1 MLGRGHVDME
11 ETHSEKRSAGLN
23 LELIPISEE
32 LKKEMTAAFQSAN
45 KDMGDHEG
53 DEGDSPDNFR
63 PYDQKQD
70 FFVSVSKKAF
80 LDAEHP
86 AAVIDSVV
94 ELLDLSEVY
103 ADYAKEGNSP
113 YHPKM
118 MLKVLFYAYYCGIM
132 SCRTIWDQVVHRADF
147 IYLAAGQVP
156 NFRTINSFRLRHLE
170 RLPAL
175 FTQIVYLCGNLG
187 LIGFEHLAID
197 GQKIEANASF
207 RRSKNLKQ
215 VKKEYEKTKQ
225 GLEKLLGKEVSEVFP
240 AEKKDK
246 RTKRLEKQLKELE
259 SFQKELEQLEDEDA
273 RLNMTDRDAKVM
285 RHKDGSSTPSYTHQ
299 SAVDDAYGVVTAVQT
314 TCGNDRSEDLLPL
327 VDQSKSNCGKGH
339 KAITADCG
347 FCDYPMLEEVE
358 VRREEDFYLPDRRYD
373 ADKKKELKEGRY
385 GQKEFRELEDG
396 GYICPAGRQMEYK
409 GICALNKHQVH
420 HYVGSG
426 CDCCEHKDRCTK
438 GKERHL
444 YINIH
449 EPYRKRMREKLSS
462 DKGREMYMKR
472 QGTVEPVHGDD
483 QKNKGWIQHHLRS
496 LEKAAGE
503 FLLIRI
509 ATNLGKIV
517 KFSTAELLAMAPG

>member
-1 MLGRGHVDME
+1 MA
-11 ETHSEKRSAGLN
+11 ETHSEKRSAADHLD
-23 LELIPISEE
+23 LISIDEE
-32 LKKEMTAAFQSAN
+32 LKKQMAESYQAATVDTSEYEVGEDRGPN
-45 KDMGDHEG
+45 
-53 DEGDSPDNFR
+53 NFR
-63 PYDQKQD
+63 AYDQNQD

-80 LDAEHP
+80 LDSGHP

-94 ELLDLSEVY
+94 EKLDLEAVY
-103 ADYAKEGNSP
+103 ADYATEGNPS

-132 SCRTIWDQVVHRADF
+132 SCRTIWDQVINRADF

-156 NFRTINSFRLRHLE
+156 NFRTINSFRLRHLC
-170 RLPAL
+170 RLPGL
-175 FTQIVYLCGNLG
+175 FAQIVYLCGGLG

-225 GLEKLLGKEVSEVFP
+225 GLEKLLDNEVSEAIP
-240 AEKKDK
+240 AEKLDSRK
-246 RTKRLEKQLKELE
+246 KRLETQLKELE

-314 TCGNDRSEDLLPL
+314 TCGNDGSEDLLPL
-327 VDQSKSNCGKGH
+327 VDQSKHNSGNSH
-339 KAITADCG
+339 TAVTADCG
-347 FCDYPMLEEVE
+347 FCDYQILEEVE
-358 VRREEDFYLPDRRYD
+358 TQREEEFYIPDRRYET
-373 ADKKKELKEGRY
+373 DKKKAHKNGRY
-385 GQKEFRELEDG
+385 VPSDFTELEAG
-396 GYICPAGRQMEYK
+396 GYRCPADREMEYK
-409 GICALNKHQVH
+409 GICTNNQQQVH
-420 HYVGSG
+420 HYIGIG
-426 CDCCEHKDRCTK
+426 CKDCERKDRCTK
-438 GKERHL
+438 GKKRHL
-444 YINIH
+444 YINVR
-449 EPYRKRMREKLSS
+449 EPYRKKMREKLSS
-462 DKGREMYMKR
+462 DEGREIYMKR

-496 LEKAAGE
+496 LEKVTGE
-503 FLLIRI
+503 FLLMRI

-517 KFSTAELLAMAPG
+517 KFRTPQMLAMATG